1 MTPVIS
7 PWVFY
12 AMSVVGG
19 LEVIT
24 IAGLVVSGTLI
35 VMITILW
42 VMSLDGCFEAETV
55 GSIKKFLKT
64 AFIAMLISCLL
75 TVFVPS
81 EKTIGKMIV
90 AQNVTY
96 ERMEVVANTV
106 ETVYNDIMGLFE
118 DGAKNGGGNG

>member
-12 AMSVVGG
+12 AMSVVDG
-19 LEVIT
+19 LNVIT
-24 IAGLVVSGTLI
+24 IAGLAVSGIII
-35 VMITILW
+35 VVLTILLL
-42 VMSLDGCFEAETV
+42 MSLDGCFEAETV
-55 GSIKKFLKT
+55 GAIKKFLKT

-96 ERMEVVANTV
+96 ERMEVVADTV

-118 DGAKNGGGNG
+118 DGTKDGGEDG